1 MVDNKLK
8 LAAGALVLL
17 LAACQPTEN
26 PTNIAEGGRK
36 AMDKAKAVEGQLQQG
51 ADKTRKAEDE
61 QK

>member
-1 MVDNKLK
+1 MTDHILK
-8 LAAGALVLL
+8 LAGAVLVFGLIG
-17 LAACQPTEN
+17 CQPTEN